1 MWRVPTGRWRGGLVA
16 GVAALAVL
24 AQLPTLD
31 RSAVPVDEG
40 QLVSIADRLLRGE
53 VLYRDVYTGI
63 YPGIYYATA
72 LLLDVFG
79 HDVLVTRWAQAL
91 VNAAT
96 VACLGLLGLRVMGPA
111 WAALA
116 PVLYLAL
123 VIVGFPGLTM
133 FNYSPLALV
142 FALFALLFLLRY
154 LESARPADGIAVG
167 LLLGACGIVKQN
179 FGGLGV
185 LAVGL
190 GLVWG
195 RRGGPLAPRSLVAA
209 FLPILASGAALGVGV
224 LGAFAAAGA
233 LPDLFHATVL
243 AMGESQMDAF
253 SDPFPPIFGP
263 HPNDD
268 PRFVFMYTP
277 AALFNYLVR
286 GETIFGASVSPLL
299 RGASIRLAYGGT
311 LATLLAGAL
320 LLWLERAG
328 GSPERRRATRAV
340 LVFALLFFLGIF
352 PSAIWS
358 HLAFILAP
366 VLLVLG
372 LVGDR
377 VSSRIETRSQA
388 AAWGWKGL
396 FAALVLGA
404 LVLGWRISV
413 DLRRWYPEPLGL
425 ARATLRVS
433 QDQRALLRGA
443 TRFLEHCARPGEPVF
458 VAPDIPLVY
467 FLANRR
473 NPTPFDLVIPGDVS
487 GPLIVERL
495 AQTGTRCVVYNP
507 KMYLQFAPFDELF
520 PEVARHLETAY
531 RRAAVIRGQDRE
543 WYGLVRQRKPGP

>member
-1 MWRVPTGRWRGGLVA
+1 MRGTPSGWWRGGLVA
-16 GVAALAVL
+16 GVAVLALL
-24 AQLPTLD
+24 AQLPSFD
-31 RSAVPVDEG
+31 RSAVLVDEG
-40 QLVSIADRLLRGE
+40 QLVSIADRILRGE

-63 YPGIYYATA
+63 FPGIYYATA

-79 HDVLVTRWAQAL
+79 HDVLVTRWAQVL

-96 VACLGLLGLRVMGPA
+96 VACLGLLGLRVMRPA

-116 PVLYLAL
+116 PVLYVAL

-142 FALFALLFLLRY
+142 LALFALLFLLRY
-154 LESARPADGIAVG
+154 LESGRPVEGVAVG

-185 LAVGL
+185 LALGL

-195 RRGGPLAPRSLVAA
+195 RRGGPLAGRSLAAA
-209 FLPILASGAALGVGV
+209 FLPILASGAALGAAL

-253 SDPFPPIFGP
+253 SDPFPPVFGP
-263 HPNDD
+263 HPQHD
-268 PRFVFMYTP
+268 PRFVFVYTP

-286 GETIFGASVSPLL
+286 GETIFGVSISPLL

-311 LATLLAGAL
+311 LLTLLAGVV
-320 LLWLERAG
+320 LLWLDRAG

-340 LVFALLFFLGIF
+340 VVFALLFFLGIF

-377 VSSRIETRSQA
+377 VSSWIEARSRLA
-388 AAWGWKGL
+388 TWGWRGV
-396 FAALVLGA
+396 FAALALGA
-404 LVLGWRISV
+404 LLLGWRISL
-413 DLRRWYPEPLGL
+413 DLGRWYPEPLGL
-425 ARATLRVS
+425 TRAALRVS
-433 QDQRALLRGA
+433 PDQRALLGGA
-443 TRFLEHCARPGEPVF
+443 TRFLERCARPGEPVF
-458 VAPDIPLVY
+458 VAPDMPLVY
-467 FLANRR
+467 FLADRH
-473 NPTPFDLVIPGDVS
+473 NPTPFDLVIPGDVD
-487 GPLIVERL
+487 GPAIVERL
-495 AQTGTRCVVYNP
+495 AQTSTRCVVYNP

-531 RRAAVIRGQDRE
+531 RRALVIRGQDRE
-543 WYGLVRQRKPGP
+543 WYGLVRQRTPEP